1 MSSKYVIRYRLLVL
15 LFTFINLAVFALNSA
30 NIHFATI
37 LRERARSGYV
47 DNSQVILDIIFAALQ
62 SDVLV
67 ASVVAAV
74 PAALFSVFGLVL
86 ALQPRW
92 LADNRGTIA
101 IFIFLRPVVDLCFIV
116 IGSYSADKSG
126 VCRPPWQSLAVTIV
140 SRTTTSFTSGLSH
153 RPSMAL
159 HV

>member
-15 LFTFINLAVFALNSA
+15 LFTFLNLAVFALNSA

-92 LADNRGTIA
+92 LARQPRYHCDFHISSARG
-101 IFIFLRPVVDLCFIV
+101 RPV
-116 IGSYSADKSG
+116 
-126 VCRPPWQSLAVTIV
+126 
-140 SRTTTSFTSGLSH
+140 
-153 RPSMAL
+153 L
-159 HV
+159 HCYW